1 MSANTPICRTQAN
14 ASRAFSPLFD
24 SYALL
29 WSGGNNTYDHQRK
42 ITLSFDYNLLDD
54 DDFDEDDD
62 DIITPVHDH
71 HKYYISYSIG
81 GVLEGKTDNFTHG
94 HQTFSITHDVNVS
107 QDFLSALYQKP
118 SEFILWQV
126 VSIEKDLK
134 KKKKKNE
141 VKEKVE
147 EKVKTVMSL
156 ANTGGRK
163 KKSGKNVKVAQ
174 FTTKTEAPKEAKSID
189 TTVVEIEPF
198 DNTGWFSKSNS
209 NPQFDLT
216 ALNAANTALNRRPG
230 SASPVLSRGVHSA
243 KDGKRSAGTK
253 KTINRVSSPGASPH
267 HYNHPEK
274 HMDSFSLRNGLIRS
288 RSSSFTNT
296 MEILRP
302 KTPPSPHHFAM
313 PQATITK
320 RKVLQQQAE
329 REKHQLIIANNPVKS
344 TKTKKKKQVEVTV
357 MKEEKSLNWSAEF
370 RTNSLIS
377 SPSRRLEL
385 ESSLNKR
392 ENDIPIEKI
401 GEKPLTERRKGDYIH
416 YPIDRVPLD
425 LGMLFFKSQSI
436 SAKISKKC
444 EYVSKCTMKLELD
457 DFLLSEGQAQW
468 LNPMV
473 ITILNATGMPN
484 NPVTYQELD
493 RQCLPVFSK
502 FRFFIDPYIHTSTM
516 EVNHQE
522 NLSFG
527 TNHVILV
534 GLLDQTKLID
544 AIKRSKFVVE
554 IHDRDFKY
562 RSEMIEEETKFLE
575 SGVIQKDLNP
585 ENPFGQAFFD
595 MSELFDGLTDLII
608 ETPIL
613 PFTKLRNKAANSMQQ
628 GNWVESNSSLSMH
641 INIRHPI
648 KKLVSL
654 VDSSILAP
662 SYIHWAAVTTIDNSS
677 EVHRILDYVTNKNAE
692 VFEIDGSLEIKQR
705 ELEAFPFSDDIKKHE
720 SSIITGYHI
729 FDKELAIFLL
739 EATEEGALHQLP
751 NDASGDTM
759 FIQLESTYH
768 RLRTLSTPNLLHIQ
782 IKHNIREIFQWNR
795 TYIKKDAN
803 SESYNCIEFLQKLL
817 QVYDALPNNDSL
829 HFPTQSMVLNFL
841 KQYGKSKTTQ
851 ESKQF
856 THETHPKKMKEIEPT
871 ENLLL
876 TAVVPE
882 LIDNRESIRHHLNLD
897 NHNDNVIKLLRNRKL
912 RVPNYVKLNAKTN
925 FTYEPKYK
933 ATYNNQ
939 IYNYSNQC
947 KSQTVIELNELR
959 NELLKDKNNIRSFG
973 DQFLSQMIS
982 PVDAELEKVKEERI
996 SRSLWKTKKGF
1007 YSGPFK
1013 KLT

>member
-243 KDGKRSAGTK
+243 KDDQPYVLGKRSAGTK

-416 YPIDRVPLD
+416 YPIDRVPFD

-522 NLSFG
+522 TLSFG

-662 SYIHWAAVTTIDNSS
+662 SIDNSS

-720 SSIITGYHI
+720 S
-729 FDKELAIFLL
+729 
-739 EATEEGALHQLP
+739 
-751 NDASGDTM
+751 
-759 FIQLESTYH
+759 
-768 RLRTLSTPNLLHIQ
+768 
-782 IKHNIREIFQWNR
+782 
-795 TYIKKDAN
+795 
-803 SESYNCIEFLQKLL
+803 LL

-871 ENLLL
+871 ENVLL

-1007 YSGPFK
+1007 YSG
-1013 KLT
+1013 